1 MTGRE
6 RTLAY
11 GSWLAVCFFWGTTY
25 LAIRVGLETL
35 PPTLFGGL
43 RFLLAGTLLLAFVVW
58 RGERLPRGRE
68 WLSLALIGVLLLG
81 VGNGVVVWA
90 EQWISSGM
98 TALLIS
104 TSPFWV
110 VGAERLGRGGE
121 RAGPRVLLGMLMGFA
136 GMALLVGP
144 ELFGA
149 QLDARFLLGF
159 VLLQVGCA
167 SWSGGSVFAKR
178 HPTEVAPLM
187 SAAVQMLAGGAALTL
202 VGTAQG
208 EWASFGF
215 SPRSLGAFLYLVA
228 FGSLVAY
235 SAYTYAIRKLP
246 LSLVSTYSY
255 INPVIAVLLG
265 WLLLSEPM
273 GWRVVIAT
281 AVILAGVALVK
292 AAQQHGDKN
301 EAAPDEA
308 TAEVAPVGVPGR
320 AVAAP
325 ALAHAPKACSA
336 GAK

>member
-1 MTGRE
+1 MKGRE
-6 RTLAY
+6 RVLAY

-43 RFLLAGTLLLAFVVW
+43 RFLLAGTVLFAFVVW

-68 WLSLALIGVLLLG
+68 WLSLGMIGVLLLG

-110 VGAERLGRGGE
+110 VWAERFGRGGE
-121 RAGPRVLLGMLMGFA
+121 RAGAHVLLGMLMGFA

-149 QLDARFLLGF
+149 RLDARFLLGF

-167 SWSGGSVFAKR
+167 SWSGGSVYAKR
-178 HPTEVAPLM
+178 HPTRVAPLM
-187 SAAVQMLAGGAALTL
+187 SAAVQMLAGGAALAL
-202 VGTAQG
+202 VGTARG
-208 EWASFGF
+208 EWAALDFNA
-215 SPRSLGAFLYLVA
+215 RSLGAFLYLVV

-235 SAYTYAIRKLP
+235 TAYTYAIQKLP

-255 INPVIAVLLG
+255 INPVIAVVLG
-265 WLLLSEPM
+265 WLLLGEPL
-273 GWRVVIAT
+273 GWRVAAGA
-281 AVILAGVALVK
+281 AVILCGVAVVK
-292 AAQQHGDKN
+292 AAPRRGAE
-301 EAAPDEA
+301 EAGRGAAEPDGSEDGVRV
-308 TAEVAPVGVPGR
+308 TAQKV
-320 AVAAP
+320 
-325 ALAHAPKACSA
+325 CSA
-336 GAK
+336 GAD

>member
-1 MTGRE
+1 MARRE
-6 RTLAY
+6 KILAY

-43 RFLLAGTLLLAFVVW
+43 RFLLAGTALLAFVLW

-68 WLSLALIGVLLLG
+68 WWKLGLVGVLLLG

-121 RAGPRVLLGMLMGFA
+121 RAGANVLLGMLLGFA

-149 QLDARFLLGF
+149 QLDARFLLGL

-187 SAAVQMLAGGAALTL
+187 SAAVQMLAGGAALALAGTL
-202 VGTAQG
+202 RG
-208 EWASFGF
+208 EWASLEF
-215 SPRSLGAFLYLVA
+215 SGRSLGAFLYLVV

-235 SAYTYAIRKLP
+235 TAYTYAIQKLP

-265 WLLLSEPM
+265 WLLLGEPL
-273 GWRVVIAT
+273 GWRVA
-281 AVILAGVALVK
+281 AGAGVILCGVAVVK
-292 AAQQHGDKN
+292 GG
-301 EAAPDEA
+301 APRRETEDA
-308 TAEVAPVGVPGR
+308 GRVAVE
-320 AVAAP
+320 
-325 ALAHAPKACSA
+325 PKASEDGARAATQKVCSA
-336 GAK
+336 GAD

>member
-1 MTGRE
+1 MTRRE
-6 RTLAY
+6 RVLAY
-11 GSWLAVCFFWGTTY
+11 GSWLAVCLFWGTTY

-43 RFLLAGTLLLAFVVW
+43 RFLLAGTALFAFVRW

-68 WLSLALIGVLLLG
+68 WLKLGLVGVLLLG

-121 RAGPRVLLGMLMGFA
+121 RAGPAILLGMLMGFA

-149 QLDARFLLGF
+149 RLDARFLLGV
-159 VLLQVGCA
+159 VLLQAGCA

-178 HPTEVAPLM
+178 HPTEVAPLTG
-187 SAAVQMLAGGAALTL
+187 AAVQMLAGGAALTL
-202 VGTAQG
+202 VGTARG
-208 EWASFGF
+208 EWVSLDFNG
-215 SPRSLGAFLYLVA
+215 RSLAAFLYLVL

-235 SAYTYAIRKLP
+235 TAYTYAIQKLP

-255 INPVIAVLLG
+255 INPVIAVVLG
-265 WLLLSEPM
+265 WLLLGEPL
-273 GWRVVIAT
+273 GWRV
-281 AVILAGVALVK
+281 AVGAAIILCGVAVVK
-292 AAQQHGDKN
+292 AA
-301 EAAPDEA
+301 
-308 TAEVAPVGVPGR
+308 PGR
-320 AVAAP
+320 RAEGAGRGTLGSDESDDDVRVAAG
-325 ALAHAPKACSA
+325 KVCSA
-336 GAK
+336 GAD

>member
-1 MTGRE
+1 MTRRE
-6 RTLAY
+6 RVLAY

-43 RFLLAGTLLLAFVVW
+43 RFLLAGTALFAFVIW

-68 WLSLALIGVLLLG
+68 WLSLGLVGVLLLG

-121 RAGPRVLLGMLMGFA
+121 RAGPSVMLGMLLGFA

-144 ELFGA
+144 QLFGA
-149 QLDARFLLGF
+149 QLGEHFLLGV
-159 VLLQVGCA
+159 VLLQAGCA

-178 HPTEVAPLM
+178 HPTGVAPLM

-202 VGTAQG
+202 VGTARG
-208 EWASFGF
+208 EWVSLDFNG
-215 SPRSLGAFLYLVA
+215 RSLGAFLYLVV

-235 SAYTYAIRKLP
+235 TAYTYAIQKLP

-265 WLLLSEPM
+265 WLLLNEPL
-273 GWRVVIAT
+273 GWRVAVGAG
-281 AVILAGVALVK
+281 VILCGVAVVK
-292 AAQQHGDKN
+292 GAPGRRSEDARGETAADSEKPDGGARVAAQK
-301 EAAPDEA
+301 
-308 TAEVAPVGVPGR
+308 V
-320 AVAAP
+320 
-325 ALAHAPKACSA
+325 CSA
-336 GAK
+336 GAD

>member
-1 MTGRE
+1 MTRRE
-6 RTLAY
+6 KFLAY
-11 GSWLAVCFFWGTTY
+11 GSWLAVCVFWGTTY

-43 RFLLAGTLLLAFVVW
+43 RFLLAGTALLAFVVW

-68 WLSLALIGVLLLG
+68 WLNLALVGVLLLG
-81 VGNGVVVWA
+81 IGNGVVVWA

-110 VGAERLGRGGE
+110 VAAERVGRGGE
-121 RAGPRVLLGMLMGFA
+121 RAGASILFGMLMGFA
-136 GMALLVGP
+136 GMALLAGP

-149 QLDARFLLGF
+149 HLDARFLLGF
-159 VLLQVGCA
+159 VLLQAGCA

-178 HPTEVAPLM
+178 HPTEVAPLV

-202 VGTAQG
+202 VGSAKG
-208 EWASFGF
+208 EWGALDFNA
-215 SPRSLGAFLYLVA
+215 RTLGAFLYLVV

-235 SAYTYAIRKLP
+235 TAYTYAIRKLP

-255 INPVIAVLLG
+255 VNPVIAVLLG
-265 WLLLSEPM
+265 WLVLGEPLGLRVLLGM
-273 GWRVVIAT
+273 C
-281 AVILAGVALVK
+281 VILCGVAVVK
-292 AAQQHGDKN
+292 GAAS
-301 EAAPDEA
+301 PPA
-308 TAEVAPVGVPGR
+308 TAEAEGAQTGGRGDGPVAPIAR
-320 AVAAP
+320 SAA
-325 ALAHAPKACSA
+325 SA

>member
-1 MTGRE
+1 MSRRE
-6 RTLAY
+6 KVLAY

-43 RFLLAGTLLLAFVVW
+43 RFLLAGTALLAFVVW
-58 RGERLPRGRE
+58 RRERLPRGRE
-68 WLSLALIGVLLLG
+68 WYKLGLVGVLLLG

-110 VGAERLGRGGE
+110 VAAERVGKGGE
-121 RAGPRVLLGMLMGFA
+121 RMGPPVLLGLVMGFT

-149 QLDARFLLGF
+149 HLDARFLLGV
-159 VLLQVGCA
+159 VLLQAGCA

-178 HPTEVAPLM
+178 HPTKVAPLM

-202 VGTAQG
+202 VGTAKA
-208 EWASFGF
+208 EWAALDFNA
-215 SPRSLGAFLYLVA
+215 RSLGAFLYLVV

-235 SAYTYAIRKLP
+235 TAYTYAIQKLP

-255 INPVIAVLLG
+255 INPVIAVVLG
-265 WLLLSEPM
+265 WLLLSEPL
-273 GWRVVIAT
+273 GWRVASGA
-281 AVILAGVALVK
+281 AVILCGVAVVK
-292 AAQQHGDKN
+292 G
-301 EAAPDEA
+301 APRRTKGA
-308 TAEVAPVGVPGR
+308 RTEVAESK
-320 AVAAP
+320 
-325 ALAHAPKACSA
+325 KADDDVVVTQQKVCSA
-336 GAK
+336 GAD

>member
-1 MTGRE
+1 MTNRE
-6 RTLAY
+6 RVLAY

-43 RFLLAGTLLLAFVVW
+43 RFLLAGTALFAFVAW
-58 RGERLPRGRE
+58 RGEQRPRGRE
-68 WLSLALIGVLLLG
+68 WLKLALVGVLLLG

-110 VGAERLGRGGE
+110 VAAERLGRGGE
-121 RAGPRVLLGMLMGFA
+121 RAGPRVLLGMLLGLA

-144 ELFGA
+144 ELFGTEF
-149 QLDARFLLGF
+149 DGRFLLGF

-167 SWSGGSVFAKR
+167 SWSGGSVLAKR
-178 HPTEVAPLM
+178 HPTKVAPLM

-202 VGTAQG
+202 VGTAKG
-208 EWASFGF
+208 EWVSLDFNA
-215 SPRSLGAFLYLVA
+215 RTLGAFLYLVV

-235 SAYTYAIRKLP
+235 TAYTYAIQKLP

-255 INPVIAVLLG
+255 INPVIAVVLG
-265 WLLLSEPM
+265 WLLLGEPL
-273 GWRVVIAT
+273 GWRVAAGA
-281 AVILAGVALVK
+281 AVILCGVAVVTR
-292 AAQQHGDKN
+292 
-301 EAAPDEA
+301 APQRRADEVARRDAVGTEKSGDEA
-308 TAEVAPVGVPGR
+308 RGGAESLFDGRGLKTTAGSRP
-320 AVAAP
+320 
-325 ALAHAPKACSA
+325 
-336 GAK
+336 

>member
-1 MTGRE
+1 MTRRE
-6 RTLAY
+6 KFLAY

-43 RFLLAGTLLLAFVVW
+43 RFLLAGTALFAFVVC

-68 WLSLALIGVLLLG
+68 WLSLTLVGVLLLG

-110 VGAERLGRGGE
+110 VAAERLGRGGE
-121 RAGPRVLLGMLMGFA
+121 RAGPHVLLGMLMGFA

-144 ELFGA
+144 EMFGA
-149 QLDARFLLGF
+149 QVDARFLLG
-159 VLLQVGCA
+159 VLLLQAGCA

-178 HPTEVAPLM
+178 HPTGVAPLM

-202 VGTAQG
+202 VGSARG
-208 EWASFGF
+208 EWVSLDFN
-215 SPRSLGAFLYLVA
+215 PRSLAAFLYLVV

-235 SAYTYAIRKLP
+235 TAYTYAIQKLP

-255 INPVIAVLLG
+255 INPVIAVVLG
-265 WLLLSEPM
+265 WLLLGEPL
-273 GWRVVIAT
+273 GWRVAAGAGVILGGVAVVKGAPRRRARGAGGEATGLEKADDDARAT
-281 AVILAGVALVK
+281 ARKV
-292 AAQQHGDKN
+292 
-301 EAAPDEA
+301 
-308 TAEVAPVGVPGR
+308 
-320 AVAAP
+320 
-325 ALAHAPKACSA
+325 CSA
-336 GAK
+336 GAD

>member
-1 MTGRE
+1 MASRE
-6 RTLAY
+6 KALAY

-43 RFLLAGTLLLAFVVW
+43 RFLLAGTALLAFVLW
-58 RGERLPRGRE
+58 RGERLPRRRE
-68 WLSLALIGVLLLG
+68 WFELGLVGVLLLG

-110 VGAERLGRGGE
+110 VGAERLVRGGE
-121 RAGPRVLLGMLMGFA
+121 RVGTIVVLGMLMGFA

-149 QLDARFLLGF
+149 QLGARFLLGV

-167 SWSGGSVFAKR
+167 SWSGGSVYAKR
-178 HPTEVAPLM
+178 HPTKVAPLM
-187 SAAVQMLAGGAALTL
+187 GAAVQMLVGGAALTA
-202 VGTAQG
+202 VGTMRW
-208 EWASFGF
+208 EWAFLDF
-215 SPRSLGAFLYLVA
+215 NARSLGAFLYLVV

-235 SAYTYAIRKLP
+235 TAYSYAIQKLP

-255 INPVIAVLLG
+255 VNPVIAVLLG
-265 WLLLSEPM
+265 WVLLGEPL
-273 GWRVVIAT
+273 GWRVVMGAGI
-281 AVILAGVALVK
+281 ILCGVAVVK
-292 AAQQHGDKN
+292 AAPSRRTEGVISG
-301 EAAPDEA
+301 
-308 TAEVAPVGVPGR
+308 TAESERSEDDAR
-320 AVAAP
+320 VAAV
-325 ALAHAPKACSA
+325 KVCSA
-336 GAK
+336 GGD